1 MQQGIKEDSLRR
13 AERND
18 NELLLC
24 CVAFKKLKKVRIIIK
39 TLVKDGLIHF
49 QEKKWKERMH
59 VTTTQLG
66 LNGIGLSK
74 TNHIVKFIW
83 DEVRWEE
90 KELHTVLIFCERL
103 YFAKWSY
110 YIIVTIVFQGVTR
123 FPEFLVS
130 VELYCDFLPYLLNI
144 NG

>member
-66 LNGIGLSK
+66 LNGIVLSK
-74 TNHIVKFIW
+74 TNHIVKFI
-83 DEVRWEE
+83 
-90 KELHTVLIFCERL
+90 
-103 YFAKWSY
+103 
-110 YIIVTIVFQGVTR
+110 
-123 FPEFLVS
+123 
-130 VELYCDFLPYLLNI
+130 
-144 NG
+144 